1 MLLTVEN
8 ISKTFNKEA
17 VIKDYNLTI
26 GPNEIVVLVGRS
38 GTGKTTFLRM
48 INNLEK
54 ADQGT
59 IRINGDSLVE
69 NGTYVNREKQRAY
82 QNRIGMVFQNYELF
96 PNLTVLE
103 NLIEAPLAQKVDS
116 KENLKIRAI
125 ELLDSMEIADKAD
138 VMPNTLSGG
147 QAQRVAIARAMML
160 SPNILCFDEP
170 TSALDTES
178 AESIGTLI
186 KEIAARGTGVL
197 IVTHDDAFAEKYAT
211 RIIESK
217 EFSITK

>member
-8 ISKTFNKEA
+8 MSKSFNQDA
-17 VIKDYNLTI
+17 VIQDYSGTI

-54 ADQGT
+54 TDQGT
-59 IRINGDSLVE
+59 IRINGDPLVE
-69 NGTYVNREKQRAY
+69 NGKYVSREKQRAY

-96 PNLTVLE
+96 PNLSVLD
-103 NLIEAPLAQKVDS
+103 NLIEAPLAQKIDTR
-116 KENLKIRAI
+116 ENLKAKAI
-125 ELLDSMEIADKAD
+125 ELLESMEIADKAA
-138 VMPNTLSGG
+138 VMPGTLSGG

-160 SPNILCFDEP
+160 SPDILCFDEP
-170 TSALDTES
+170 TSALDAES
-178 AESIGTLI
+178 AEGIGTLI
-186 KEIAARGTGVL
+186 EEIARRGTGIL
-197 IVTHDDAFAEKYAT
+197 IVTHDENFANKYAT

-217 EFSITK
+217 EFKIN